1 MSSLKITVNIADRE
15 YRLNIPREK
24 EEVIRRVAQSVNESI
39 KKYAENFEFKDK
51 QDLLAMVVLQN
62 AIRNKEL
69 EQEVEFQQSQLSG
82 KLEEIDRVIS
92 QELSTQ
98 VWTFVLWKKIQKVSR
113 IVRDNLAKILARIE
127 SFHVC
132 KLNTLH
138 FRESLGGT
146 KTGLIPLR
154 WDSVFAEQWT
164 FDSHQPP

>member
-24 EEVIRRVAQSVNESI
+24 EEAIRRVAQSVNESI

-92 QELSTQ
+92 QKLST
-98 VWTFVLWKKIQKVSR
+98 
-113 IVRDNLAKILARIE
+113 
-127 SFHVC
+127 
-132 KLNTLH
+132 
-138 FRESLGGT
+138 
-146 KTGLIPLR
+146 
-154 WDSVFAEQWT
+154 
-164 FDSHQPP
+164 